1 MATGKKTGGRRKG
14 TPNKATSAAAIRA
27 EIVAS
32 GEQPLEFM
40 LREMRNPNN
49 KLEFRAAMARA
60 AAPYLHP
67 TLSAI
72 AVKQLNP
79 DGSPLAPV
87 VKITIEQPQRPALPG
102 PDVAKIKDGTRH

>member
-27 EIVAS
+27 EIAGS
-32 GEQPLEFM
+32 GEAPLDYM
-40 LREMRNPNN
+40 LRVMRDEAAEPA
-49 KLEFRAAMARA
+49 RRDAMAKA
-60 AAPYLHP
+60 AAAYLHP
-67 TLSAI
+67 TLSAV

-87 VKITIEQPQRPALPG
+87 VNITIEHPKQPALPS
-102 PDVAKIKDGTRH
+102 PDEVKSKERTRH